1 MRFGCGQ
8 ALSGRATNGGGRTE
22 RCRLPGEQ
30 TTLPWLISPIT
41 NQTFFEQYWEK
52 GVLVVNHNQPG
63 YFSSLFSLD
72 EADRVITT
80 LDRHYPD
87 ITLKNADRPVIAD
100 DYVTRDNSVD
110 VAKVYQLFENGSTII
125 LSYLDSV
132 VPALESFCRSL
143 EHEFS
148 FPLQTNVYL
157 TPASAKG
164 FKPHYD
170 THDVFVLQVVGSK
183 HWTIYGTPLQFP
195 LAEQDFDSAVHE
207 RGASTLEFELEAG
220 DVAYIPRGFVHDARS
235 GDSISLHIT
244 AGILSYTW
252 TDLLLEWVADACLSD
267 QSFRK
272 SLPPGFAR
280 QEFDRK
286 EAREIFGSL
295 LQKISGDLNFEDVLD
310 RFIGEFLSA
319 RPPQLRGQMA
329 QIKVLDHLGTNSVV
343 ATRPEI
349 SFRLGMDG
357 DSTWVDCGRRR
368 ISFPPYVTEALRF
381 ALTSSEFAVRD
392 LPGTLDDAGKL
403 VLVRRLIREGL
414 LIVEP
419 QSK

>member
-1 MRFGCGQ
+1 M
-8 ALSGRATNGGGRTE
+8 
-22 RCRLPGEQ
+22 PVEQ
-30 TTLPWLISPIT
+30 TSLSWLISPIAS
-41 NQTFFEQYWEK
+41 QTFFEEYWEK
-52 GVLVVNHNQPG
+52 RVLVVNRNQPG
-63 YFSSLFSLD
+63 YFSPLLSLD

-80 LDRHYPD
+80 HRHYPD
-87 ITLKNADRPVIAD
+87 ITVKNADRPVTAD
-100 DYVTRDNSVD
+100 DYVTRGNSVD
-110 VAKVYQLFENGSTII
+110 VAKVYQLFEKGSTII
-125 LSYLDSV
+125 LSYLDTV
-132 VPALESFCRSL
+132 VPTLESFCRSL
-143 EHEFS
+143 EDEFS
-148 FPLQTNVYL
+148 FPFQTNVYL

-183 HWTIYGTPLQFP
+183 HWTIYGTPVQLP

-220 DVAYIPRGFVHDARS
+220 DVAYIPRGLVHDARS

-252 TDLLLEWVADACLSD
+252 TDLLLEWLANACLND

-280 QEFDRK
+280 PEFDRQ
-286 EAREIFGSL
+286 EARQIFGTLSR
-295 LQKISGDLNFEDVLD
+295 KMSGDLNFEEVLD
-310 RFIGEFLSA
+310 RFIGESLSA

-329 QIKVLDHLGTNSVV
+329 QIKGLDHVGTNSVIT
-343 ATRPEI
+343 TRRGV

-357 DSTWVDCGRRR
+357 ASTWVDCGGRR
-368 ISFPPYVTEALRF
+368 ISFPSHVTEALRF
-381 ALTSSEFAVRD
+381 ALRKSKFSVCE
-392 LPGTLDDAGKL
+392 LPGTLDEAGKL

-414 LIVEP
+414 LLAVH
-419 QSK
+419 